1 MEYSYPVDHGDD
13 LVADLLSQFNNGM
26 PGGNPQVPDG
36 QPQPTQAP
44 REARPETQPETFQ
57 CAQLD
62 TARDIQSSSGHA
74 QCGGSEGVQS
84 ESLQLEQP
92 EGQLQ
97 SALQLSATSKQA
109 HQPEARLVA
118 VKVPRVENREEYE
131 YLPGHSE
138 VRHIISE
145 QWDNEGDATYTVRL
159 RSGEL
164 QTVRFRLWL
173 LFACGYVNI

>member
-44 REARPETQPETFQ
+44 REAQPETQPETFQ
-57 CAQLD
+57 CTQLD
-62 TARDIQSSSGHA
+62 TARNIQSSSGHA
-74 QCGGSEGVQS
+74 QRGGAEGAQS
-84 ESLQLEQP
+84 ESLQPEQP

-97 SALQLSATSKQA
+97 CALQLSATYEQA
-109 HQPEARLVA
+109 HQPEDRLVA

-131 YLPGHSE
+131 YLP
-138 VRHIISE
+138 
-145 QWDNEGDATYTVRL
+145 
-159 RSGEL
+159 RS
-164 QTVRFRLWL
+164 FRS
-173 LFACGYVNI
+173 AAYYQRAMGQRRRRYVYSQAAEWRAPNRKVQVMALVCVWIR